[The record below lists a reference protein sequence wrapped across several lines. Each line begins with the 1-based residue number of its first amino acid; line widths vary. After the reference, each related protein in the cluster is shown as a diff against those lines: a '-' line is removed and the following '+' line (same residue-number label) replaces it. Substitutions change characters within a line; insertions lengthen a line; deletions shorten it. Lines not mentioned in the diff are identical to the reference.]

1 VSRDGDER
9 REKQST
15 LYEILGAG
23 IEAFKN
29 YLNLG
34 WNFNSMKESLA
45 KDIAEITID
54 LLNIIY
60 LENDERSNKIKQTC
74 AILLF
79 ALAMPNENKYEI
91 LIMSD
96 DFPIYRAFVKTS
108 SLGDVYRI

>member
-1 VSRDGDER
+1 
-9 REKQST
+9 
-15 LYEILGAG
+15 
-23 IEAFKN
+23 
-29 YLNLG
+29 
-34 WNFNSMKESLA
+34 MKESLA

-96 DFPIYRAFVKTS
+96 DFPIYRAFVKTI
-108 SLGDVYRI
+108 SLGDVYRIETFIKISEGSFLYFKFCVIVEVGANGYSKG